1 MAEYGV
7 TEDRLRPLLEARRP
21 VLSALLD
28 HVRDRWDGFDGY
40 AREHVG
46 LDECY
51 PARLRAAMLA

>member
-28 HVRDRWDGFDGY
+28 HVRDQWGGFDGY

-46 LDECY
+46 LEAGF
-51 PARLRAAMLA
+51 PERLRASLLA